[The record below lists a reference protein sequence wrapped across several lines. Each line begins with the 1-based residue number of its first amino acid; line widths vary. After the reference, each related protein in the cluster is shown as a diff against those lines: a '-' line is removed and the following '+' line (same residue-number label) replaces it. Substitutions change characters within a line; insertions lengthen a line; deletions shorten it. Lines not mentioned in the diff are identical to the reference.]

1 MPAHTRYGP
10 QEAGR
15 RTVLSTILPLLPL
28 THVLAAIVL
37 RLTLSSLLALA
48 LPRCTGRLG
57 TSSLRPRQR
66 SNSPTTTEGMAATIT
81 CKPQAPTRARG
92 QMARISERTWMRL
105 TRLLLARSKRP
116 WRRSRQGP
124 DSNLGRGVLLCGH
137 FAPPGIFFFAGN
149 NLCAIQLSSVQA
161 F

>member
-1 MPAHTRYGP
+1 MPAHSRYGP

-15 RTVLSTILPLLPL
+15 RTVPSTILPSLPL

-81 CKPQAPTRARG
+81 FSPQAPTRARG
-92 QMARISERTWMRL
+92 QMARISERTWVRL
-105 TRLLLARSKRP
+105 TGPLLARSKRP
-116 WRRSRQGP
+116 GGRSRQGR
-124 DSNLGRGVLLCGH
+124 DSNLSRGVLLCSH
-137 FAPPGIFFFAGN
+137 FAPPRIFFSFAGN
-149 NLCAIQLSSVQA
+149 NLCAIQLS
-161 F
+161 